1 MKLDISFE
9 TNEAVMFQGICNG
22 VTIQIQEI

>member
-1 MKLDISFE
+1 MKLDISFKI
-9 TNEAVMFQGICNG
+9 NGADMFQGICNG